1 MIVYKNKYFKIAL
14 NNNYYELIP
23 TNREVIILP
32 IIDNKYFLTIKAIR
46 KILKKT
52 LYEFPAGSLNLNEKP
67 LDAAKREFSE
77 ETGIKILKNNKFIK
91 MKDVYQ
97 IPNRTKKT
105 VYVYVAH
112 ISMSQINKKF
122 KSKEVSRLEI
132 MSIKKIFYLI
142 KNGKFN
148 TSVPLA
154 ILLQYLLTKKI
165 NEKEFRL

>member
-1 MIVYKNKYFKIAL
+1 
-14 NNNYYELIP
+14 
-23 TNREVIILP
+23 
-32 IIDNKYFLTIKAIR
+32 
-46 KILKKT
+46 
-52 LYEFPAGSLNLNEKP
+52 
-67 LDAAKREFSE
+67 
-77 ETGIKILKNNKFIK
+77 
-91 MKDVYQ
+91 
-97 IPNRTKKT
+97 
-105 VYVYVAH
+105 
-112 ISMSQINKKF
+112 MSQINKKF